1 MKLFYWLLSL
11 YWVITFFVFVM
22 MPEGMG
28 MMVSMYMMIFGMLAH
43 SIACALEHR
52 K

>member
-11 YWVITFFVFVM
+11 FWVITLVVFVM
-22 MPEGMG
+22 MPNEMG
-28 MMVSMYMMIFGMLAH
+28 MMVAMYMMIFGMLAH
-43 SIACALEHR
+43 SIACALEHH